1 MTTRSPSTTTGDRR
15 GDRRDIDRAAID
27 LVWKAIRRPARAIGR
42 SPILVGSDGGR
53 SIGPTLHPSVDPAL
67 GLGRSCVASTES
79 KRSMP
84 VSSVAVSAE
93 IEPQPTVAP
102 ITEGAALI
110 KNALESALES
120 WRVGAMSARFAGP
133 YSGSSPSLRRGS
145 LVPRAPSLQ
154 AETNEH
160 TATLTRS

>member
-1 MTTRSPSTTTGDRR
+1 MTGEAIDAISIGLPSTSSGRR
-15 GDRRDIDRAAID
+15 FVGQ
-27 LVWKAIRRPARAIGR
+27 LGR
-42 SPILVGSDGGR
+42 STGALSSSGATAVVR
-53 SIGPTLHPSVDPAL
+53 SVPLLHPSVDPAL

-110 KNALESALES
+110 KKALESALES
-120 WRVGAMSARFAGP
+120 WRVGGDVRA
-133 YSGSSPSLRRGS
+133 LRRT
-145 LVPRAPSLQ
+145 LLRVL
-154 AETNEH
+154 AEPE
-160 TATLTRS
+160 

>member
-1 MTTRSPSTTTGDRR
+1 M
-15 GDRRDIDRAAID
+15 
-27 LVWKAIRRPARAIGR
+27 
-42 SPILVGSDGGR
+42 
-53 SIGPTLHPSVDPAL
+53 HPSVDPAL

-79 KRSMP
+79 KRSMT

-120 WRVGAMSARFAGP
+120 WRVGGDVRA
-133 YSGSSPSLRRGS
+133 LRRT
-145 LVPRAPSLQ
+145 LLRVL
-154 AETNEH
+154 AELEEG
-160 TATLTRS
+160 